1 MSKKSKLKR
10 AIDDSE
16 REIEAL
22 EQKRERSQIAVMR
35 ALIDGTKPSP
45 EDQHYFMTFS
55 VLIDNEREHL
65 RSLYIELANLTNKKG
80 KEEDQTAQ
88 PKKKKKWWRKDDEE

>member
-1 MSKKSKLKR
+1 MSKKSKLKK

-35 ALIDGTKPSP
+35 AMLTGTKPSP
-45 EDQHYFMTFS
+45 EDEQYFLTFS
-55 VLIDNEREHL
+55 ALIDQERENL
-65 RSLYIELANLTNKKG
+65 RKLYAELNEL
-80 KEEDQTAQ
+80 Q
-88 PKKKKKWWRKDDEE
+88 KKK

>member
-1 MSKKSKLKR
+1 MSKKSKLKK

-35 ALIDGTKPSP
+35 SMIDGSKPSP
-45 EDQHYFMTFS
+45 EDLQYFTVFS
-55 VLIDNEREHL
+55 TLIDNERENL
-65 RSLYIELANLTNKKG
+65 RKLYAELDEL
-80 KEEDQTAQ
+80 
-88 PKKKKKWWRKDDEE
+88 KKK

>member
-1 MSKKSKLKR
+1 MSKKSKLKK

-45 EDQHYFMTFS
+45 EDEQYFMTFS
-55 VLIDNEREHL
+55 VLIDNERENL
-65 RSLYIELANLTNKKG
+65 RKLYAELNELTKK
-80 KEEDQTAQ
+80 KPKPE
-88 PKKKKKWWRKDDEE
+88 KKKKKAED

>member
-1 MSKKSKLKR
+1 MSKISRLKQ

-35 ALIDGTKPSP
+35 ALIAGEKPSP
-45 EDQHYFMTFS
+45 EDAQYFDTFTA
-55 VLIDNEREHL
+55 LIDQERENL
-65 RSLYIELANLTNKKG
+65 RKLNAQLNEL
-80 KEEDQTAQ
+80 
-88 PKKKKKWWRKDDEE
+88 KKK

>member
-1 MSKKSKLKR
+1 MSKKSQLKK

-35 ALIDGTKPSP
+35 AMLAGTKPSP
-45 EDQHYFMTFS
+45 EDQQYFMTFS
-55 VLIDNEREHL
+55 QLIDNERENL
-65 RSLYIELANLTNKKG
+65 RRLYAELAELENG
-80 KEEDQTAQ
+80 
-88 PKKKKKWWRKDDEE
+88 KKKKKK